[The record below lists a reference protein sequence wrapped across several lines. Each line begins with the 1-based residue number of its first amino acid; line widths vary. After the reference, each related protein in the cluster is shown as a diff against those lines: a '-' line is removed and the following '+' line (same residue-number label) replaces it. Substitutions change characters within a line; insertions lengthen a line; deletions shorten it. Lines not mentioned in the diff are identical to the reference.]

1 MTVKLTF
8 LQKTET
14 GYIELIAVE
23 DPTNALIATEDPANV
38 LIATEDST
46 TTLDDYYEYYYSIR

>member
-1 MTVKLTF
+1 MEVKLTF

-23 DPTNALIATEDPANV
+23 DPTNV

-46 TTLDDYYEYYYSIR
+46 TTLNDYYEYYYSIR

>member
-14 GYIELIAVE
+14 GYIALIAVE

-46 TTLDDYYEYYYSIR
+46 TTLNDYYEYYYSIR

>member
-23 DPTNALIATEDPANV
+23 DPTNALIATED
-38 LIATEDST
+38 ST